1 MKKVAI
7 PNKNRIK
14 KLKTTDKLVFILV
27 ACGFSTFL
35 EDVFSL
41 ITKITSD
48 GVSKNQQKNNMD
60 LENNPLWYTLFDSS
74 VNASIIEEIM
84 FRGIFYLI
92 IFSIF
97 ERMTKRALPYII
109 FVLVSSIYFG
119 YRHVSIAGDYQ
130 YIYSYVASG
139 IVLSIVFLVTKN
151 IFYSAA
157 VHGIGNCL
165 VILNNAQYKGV
176 SDISANVASYI
187 VGGMILFVL
196 VHIVVRVV
204 KNREEIE
211 NKLDQVSNKLLSNI
225 KWLN

>member
-1 MKKVAI
+1 MKNVAI

-14 KLKTTDKLVFILV
+14 KFKTTDKLVFILV

-35 EDVFSL
+35 EDLFSL
-41 ITKITSD
+41 FTKITSD
-48 GVSKNQQKNNMD
+48 GVSKNQQQNNKD
-60 LENNPLWYTLFDSS
+60 LENNPLLYTLFDSS

-92 IFSIF
+92 IFCVF

-157 VHGIGNCL
+157 VHGVGNFL
-165 VILNNAQYKGV
+165 TILNNAQYKGV
-176 SDISANVASYI
+176 SNISADVASYI
-187 VGGMILFVL
+187 VGGMTIFV
-196 VHIVVRVV
+196 VVNIVVRVV
-204 KNREEIE
+204 KNKEEIE
-211 NKLDQVSNKLLSNI
+211 DKLDQVSNKLLSNI